1 MLAGFIL
8 RFLFAVGGLWVAAHV
23 VHGIS
28 YDTLG
33 SLLFA
38 AFVLGVI
45 NAIVRPVL
53 ILLTL
58 PLTLVTLGL
67 FLLVINAGM
76 LGLTSVFIRGFH
88 VHGFVAAFW
97 GAIVVSL
104 VSWIGSMLAEK

>member
-1 MLAGFIL
+1 MLAGMIL

-28 YDTLG
+28 YATTG

-38 AFVLGVI
+38 AFVLGI
-45 NAIVRPVL
+45 MNAIVRPVL
-53 ILLTL
+53 VILTL

-67 FLLVINAGM
+67 FLLVINAAM

-88 VHGFVAAFW
+88 VTGFGAAFW
-97 GAIVVSL
+97 GALVVSV
-104 VSWIGSMLAEK
+104 VSWIGSALAEK